1 MKKPGRRSPRHEDP
15 WQNVIKR
22 WIYFLLFSSNGM
34 RRVRLLTPIVSQL
47 RPRIQI
53 QRILLSTARQQPPQG
68 QTRPFTAD
76 MVDHSTLVKPPPI
89 DPCKS
94 AIENVLELTELS
106 EIAPVRLPDPS
117 HHPHCLH
124 STYYPPRTSSPTPDP
139 SGTHLELEESTAAP

>member
-1 MKKPGRRSPRHEDP
+1 
-15 WQNVIKR
+15 
-22 WIYFLLFSSNGM
+22 
-34 RRVRLLTPIVSQL
+34 
-47 RPRIQI
+47 
-53 QRILLSTARQQPPQG
+53 
-68 QTRPFTAD
+68 

-89 DPCKS
+89 DPSKS